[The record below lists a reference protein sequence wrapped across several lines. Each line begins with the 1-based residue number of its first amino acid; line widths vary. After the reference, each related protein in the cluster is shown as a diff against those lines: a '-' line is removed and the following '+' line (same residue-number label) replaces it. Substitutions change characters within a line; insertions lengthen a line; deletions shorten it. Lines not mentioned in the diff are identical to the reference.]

1 MKQLISGG
9 LGNEEAYIHLLIKE
23 PDGPARQERRLT
35 ITACTLFGY
44 LTSPSHGDW
53 ASWKRKVH

>member
-9 LGNEEAYIHLLIKE
+9 LADEEAYIYLLIKE

-35 ITACTLFGY
+35 ITACLMAPGADA
-44 LTSPSHGDW
+44 PD
-53 ASWKRKVH
+53 